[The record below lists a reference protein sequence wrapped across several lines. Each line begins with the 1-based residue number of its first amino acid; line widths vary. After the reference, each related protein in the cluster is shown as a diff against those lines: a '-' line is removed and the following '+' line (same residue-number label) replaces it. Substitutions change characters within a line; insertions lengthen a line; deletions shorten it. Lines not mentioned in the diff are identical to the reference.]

1 MAHPPSTEKK
11 TETTIAPLLNVRRGA
26 EAVDFYTRA
35 FGATTLSRI
44 DAEDGSVVAQLA
56 IGSGRFW
63 LADESP
69 AHQNFSPES
78 LGGSTFRVALIVD
91 DPHTVFDRAIAGGAS
106 SICPVRDES
115 YGWRIGRV
123 VDPFG
128 HHWEI
133 GKPLREDWR
142 SDT

>member
-1 MAHPPSTEKK
+1 MAGSVSSGKK
-11 TETTIAPLLNVRRGA
+11 IDTTITTLLNVRRGA
-26 EAVDFYTRA
+26 EAIDFYTRA
-35 FGATTLSRI
+35 FSAEVLSRME
-44 DAEDGSVVAQLA
+44 APDGSVVAHLSM
-56 IGSGRFW
+56 GKGDFW

-78 LGGSTFRVALIVD
+78 LGGSSVRMVIIAD
-91 DPHTVFDRAIAGGAS
+91 DPNAVFDKAVAAGAS

-133 GKPLREDWR
+133 GKPLSEG
-142 SDT
+142 